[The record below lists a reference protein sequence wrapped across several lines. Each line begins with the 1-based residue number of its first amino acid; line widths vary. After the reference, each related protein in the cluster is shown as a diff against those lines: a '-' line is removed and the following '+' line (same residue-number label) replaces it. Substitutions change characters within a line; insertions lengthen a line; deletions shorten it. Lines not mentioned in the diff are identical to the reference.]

1 MDAIITLQDEMHFTA
16 LPTSGQLV
24 HMDSKPPETGL
35 RQGASPMEL
44 LLSALGGCTAMDV
57 ISILRKKRQAVT
69 GFEVRV
75 HGERT
80 TEHPKVFTD
89 ITIEYVVR
97 GVNID
102 PAAVARSIELSTETY
117 CSVHAMLHQAANI
130 RTAYTI
136 VQE

>member
-16 LPTSGQLV
+16 VPTSGQLV
-24 HMDSKPPETGL
+24 HLDTKPTETGL

-44 LLSALGGCTAMDV
+44 LLIALGGCTALDV

-75 HGERT
+75 HGDRA
-80 TEHPKVFTD
+80 TEHPKAFTD

-130 RTAYTI
+130 RTTYTI
-136 VQE
+136 VEE

>member
-1 MDAIITLQDEMHFTA
+1 MDAIITLQDEMHFTG
-16 LPTSGQLV
+16 LPTSGQVV
-24 HMDSKPPETGL
+24 HLDTKPTETGL

-44 LLSALGGCTAMDV
+44 LLIALGGCTALDV
-57 ISILRKKRQAVT
+57 ISILRKKRQEVT

-75 HGERT
+75 HGDRAED
-80 TEHPKVFTD
+80 HPKSFTD

-102 PAAVARSIELSTETY
+102 PAAVARSIDLSTETY

-130 RTAYTI
+130 TTTYTI
-136 VQE
+136 IQE

>member
-24 HMDSKPPETGL
+24 HMDSKPSETGL

-80 TEHPKVFTD
+80 TEHPQVFTD

>member
-24 HMDSKPPETGL
+24 HMDSKPSETGL

>member
-1 MDAIITLQDEMHFTA
+1 MDATITLQDGMHFVA
-16 LPTSGQLV
+16 VPPSGMVV
-24 HMDSKPPETGL
+24 HIDSQPETGE

-44 LLSALGGCTAMDV
+44 LLIALGGCTALDV
-57 ISILRKKRQAVT
+57 ISILRKKRQEVT

-75 HGERT
+75 HGDRAED
-80 TEHPKVFTD
+80 HPKSFTD

-102 PAAVARSIELSTETY
+102 PAAVARSINLSTETY

-130 RTAYTI
+130 TTTYTI
-136 VQE
+136 IQE

>member
-16 LPTSGQLV
+16 VPTSGQLV
-24 HMDSKPPETGL
+24 HLDTKPTETGL

-44 LLSALGGCTAMDV
+44 LLIALGGCTALDV

-75 HGERT
+75 HGDRA
-80 TEHPKVFTD
+80 TEHPKAFTD